1 MTKDQAYQAMY
12 CIVLG
17 AEPEGQKFV
26 EMAVNNDH
34 EVTLIEQDED
44 KARKILQQNS
54 IRVLVGSIS
63 QAEILQEAEIA
74 RADAVIATTYDDAQ
88 NLMAMMLAKE
98 NGVAIKVTFV
108 NQAAH
113 GKIFE
118 GLAAKVLHDPAR
130 IIAQKLY
137 DLLD

>member
-1 MTKDQAYQAMY
+1 MY

-26 EMAVNNDH
+26 QMAVENDH

-44 KARKILQQNS
+44 KARKILQQKS

-63 QAEILQEAEIA
+63 QTEILQEAEID
-74 RADAVIATTYDDAQ
+74 RADAVVATSYDDAQ

-98 NGVAIKVTFV
+98 NDVGIRVTFV

-113 GKIFE
+113 DKIFE
-118 GLAAKVLHDPAR
+118 DLAAKVLHDPAR

-137 DLLD
+137 DLLG